1 MCMYMYQCTLV
12 VTHVQCAA
20 TATHT
25 HAHSVTHSYTKWTR
39 IYSTHTNTSQW
50 TTDLDLITAVQEAGL
65 RDVMCIKF
73 YENRANGQSKG

>member
-12 VTHVQCAA
+12 VTLVQCAA

-25 HAHSVTHSYTKWTR
+25 HAHSVTHSYTNAHAFIR
-39 IYSTHTNTSQW
+39 HTNTSQW